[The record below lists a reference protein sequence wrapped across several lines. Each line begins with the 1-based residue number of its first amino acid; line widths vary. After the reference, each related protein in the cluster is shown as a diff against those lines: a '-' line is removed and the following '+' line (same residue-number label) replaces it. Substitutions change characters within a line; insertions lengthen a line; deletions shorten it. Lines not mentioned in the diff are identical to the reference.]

1 MNPRNTQQIN
11 NIEKI
16 VKQSL
21 NKQQMLSD
29 EKEVVWRSQTK
40 LNIDKNKTIAAE
52 PETLLKKGIK
62 KE

>member
-29 EKEVVWRSQTK
+29 EKEVVWLIK
-40 LNIDKNKTIAAE
+40 KNIESIDRNKMIAAD
-52 PETLLKKGIK
+52 TKIWIK
-62 KE
+62 WKIK